1 MNQRRRTFL
10 DTKVNG
16 EVRQS
21 SNTSDMVFNC
31 RQLVAYA
38 SKTFALRQLTF
49 TLG

>member
-21 SNTSDMVFNC
+21 SNTSD
-31 RQLVAYA
+31 LV
-38 SKTFALRQLTF
+38 